1 MDTTPCSGFD
11 ARRTARHKDSR
22 CAEQVAQQEHQ
33 IEKHKEEHEERH
45 ATPSIKVHVELY
57 PHVDVDPPSRHRTLS
72 LPPSLLPPCPSARTR
87 SSVRV
92 FSSCLQNEP
101 KNANS
106 AADDLAPHPAADKPR
121 EHCSWRRPS
130 KPSFPLRRRYP
141 SPASRAK
148 RPMENLLYNGL
159 GGLRR
164 SADEGSLLH
173 DTRPYAAK
181 KREERAFVRARA
193 AAHSAA
199 HSKSASAPA
208 TAVHPLA
215 DHQVAAATTPSRVH
229 VPFGQTEGEPL
240 EVCESLSPSKAHAP
254 GNAVPVHE
262 LHTRMP
268 DAACGEE
275 EPESCG
281 LPARRTW
288 DEGGATT
295 GAVAPR
301 GTPKG
306 PCTPPQPKEAQHG
319 TCFIRSNTADGMP
332 GLEPVEDMPAH
343 PSLGSS
349 WQAMQKRKE
358 EDLRVC
364 VDEDSDALAC
374 GGGDDKENMHTNGSW
389 FCNVRTP
396 STVIVSPIESD
407 PDKMPLAAP
416 HAEPANNKR
425 RRDFQTDPLGH
436 AACGGSSSTPRSAQ
450 DNLVTHDGMYDIMC
464 LNSH

>member
-1 MDTTPCSGFD
+1 VDSTPAARQGIRIHD
-11 ARRTARHKDSR
+11 APNRWPNRNTRLKNTKKNTKSVTQRPALKS
-22 CAEQVAQQEHQ
+22 
-33 IEKHKEEHEERH
+33 
-45 ATPSIKVHVELY
+45 
-57 PHVDVDPPSRHRTLS
+57 TLS
-72 LPPSLLPPCPSARTR
+72 FTPTLTLTPRLGIEPSLFPPLFSLPALLHELALQFV

-92 FSSCLQNEP
+92 FSSCLKTPTLQLTTLLHTP
-101 KNANS
+101 
-106 AADDLAPHPAADKPR
+106 PDKPR